1 MGSSQKPIGI
11 SSWKAFGYLRHW
23 AWARYP
29 GSENSYL
36 TVSQPS
42 LCSFVKHFVRGE
54 LTLTPLHREQKRADV
69 SKSTWQINDKN
80 TKSRR
85 GLSFTDHVWAKKKK
99 KKSGKQNIKCMKG
112 NKSTSVCKIVFIG
125 SLNCDCSCC
134 CLSL

>member
-1 MGSSQKPIGI
+1 MGSSQKHTGI
-11 SSWKAFGYLRHW
+11 SSWKAFGHLRHW

-36 TVSQPS
+36 TVSYPS
-42 LCSFVKHFVRGE
+42 LCLFVKHFVRGE
-54 LTLTPLHREQKRADV
+54 LTLTPLYREQKWADV

-80 TKSRR
+80 VKSTR
-85 GLSFTDHVWAKKKK
+85 GLSFTGHVWGKK
-99 KKSGKQNIKCMKG
+99 IKYMKG

-125 SLNCDCSCC
+125 SLSCDCSCC